1 VTSEPSFAHY
11 PLKKVKMVQPVLV
24 CLLLA
29 VALAVATVG
38 GNRTVG
44 VVRLR
49 SKNTA
54 KGTFAGAPKNTA
66 EVSGNATIKAK
77 AKATVVRA
85 GVANGTVAAA
95 AMSNLSAA
103 ANATRALLRRGSSGT
118 CCDDESECENSI
130 EVGPDAYDDVMAE
143 TTHVEYA
150 CTCIATKVV
159 LNEYLSDPNGMVV
172 RIGTTGNGPSKEINE
187 GSAEKR
193 LCIAIVYIHDYHPG
207 EDTCAHWIKG
217 DDMEGMCE
225 EHTNPN
231 HGEEEEGEPMP

>member
-1 VTSEPSFAHY
+1 M
-11 PLKKVKMVQPVLV
+11 KMVQPILV
-24 CLLLA
+24 RLLLA
-29 VALAVATVG
+29 VALAVPTVG

-49 SKNTA
+49 SKSSS
-54 KGTFAGAPKNTA
+54 KGTFAGVAENTA
-66 EVSGNATIKAK
+66 EVSGNATTKAK
-77 AKATVVRA
+77 AKASVVRA
-85 GVANGTVAAA
+85 GVANGTVAA
-95 AMSNLSAA
+95 
-103 ANATRALLRRGSSGT
+103 NATRALLRSGSSKETSGT

-217 DDMEGMCE
+217 DDMEDMCE

-231 HGEEEEGEPMP
+231 YGEEEEEEPMP